1 MLRRYQLLWS
11 AGVLVALLVG
21 ARVAL
26 PYVVE
31 DQANKRLMAMPEYD
45 GRVEDVDLA
54 LWRGAYRLNGI
65 RIVKTG
71 SKQPVPFFDGDRI
84 DLAIEWRNLLRGKV
98 VAECALWNPNVNLVQ
113 AETREESQLGT
124 EVNWVDALEA
134 MFPFEFNTVLV
145 HNGTATFRAP
155 GIATKDALKASK
167 IEGEIRNIT
176 NVIRTGRDTFA
187 GFQGTAVVLGSGS
200 AAFAGSA
207 NPLARTPT
215 FDVNL
220 TVKDVELPRIN
231 PWLREYIKADAE
243 AGDFELYT
251 EIAAA
256 DGKFRGYAKPIMR
269 KVDIYRSEEAT
280 DSAFQRVWEG
290 LVDFAAEIFEDQD
303 TGQVAA
309 RIPIEGTI
317 ENPEAG
323 VFETVVSVVRNAFV
337 SAFTRSLEGSV
348 SIRSV
353 RKNIQKIGDEEDEE
367 AKS

>member
-1 MLRRYQLLWS
+1 MRRSAKFLW
-11 AGVLVALLVG
+11 ALGIVATLLVA
-21 ARVAL
+21 ARIAL
-26 PYVVE
+26 PYIVE
-31 DQANKRLMAMPEYD
+31 EVANRRLMALDSYD
-45 GRVEDVDLA
+45 GYVEDVDLA

-71 SKQPVPFFDGDRI
+71 SRQPVPFFDGDRI

-98 VAECALWNPNVNLVQ
+98 VARCALWNPNVNLVQ
-113 AETREESQLGT
+113 AETKEESQLGT

-134 MFPFEFNTVLV
+134 MSPFEFNTVLV

-200 AAFAGSA
+200 ASFAGSA

-220 TVKDVELPRIN
+220 TVKDVELPRVN

-269 KVDIYRSEEAT
+269 KVDIYRSEE
-280 DSAFQRVWEG
+280 SADGPLKRIWEG

-309 RIPIEGTI
+309 RIPFEGTI

-323 VFETVVSVVRNAFV
+323 VFESVVSVVRNAFV
-337 SAFTRSLEGSV
+337 SAFARSLEGSV

-353 RKNIQKIGDEEDEE
+353 RKNIEKIGDEKDEE
-367 AKS
+367 AAS